1 MPTTVGTRCVCISP
15 LLRCVPRIIGV
26 RGGNVISEY
35 KLERDQEQQPP
46 ASHSIH
52 PKEIHDEFEPS
63 SQISMGKGN
72 LVRENHRELGRG

>member
-1 MPTTVGTRCVCISP
+1 MYFSFIEVCFPGIM
-15 LLRCVPRIIGV
+15 GV
-26 RGGNVISEY
+26 KGGNVISEY
-35 KLERDQEQQPP
+35 KLELNQQQPPPP

>member
-1 MPTTVGTRCVCISP
+1 MYFSFIEVCFPGIM
-15 LLRCVPRIIGV
+15 GV

-35 KLERDQEQQPP
+35 KLEQDQQPQPPPP
-46 ASHSIH
+46 ASHSVH